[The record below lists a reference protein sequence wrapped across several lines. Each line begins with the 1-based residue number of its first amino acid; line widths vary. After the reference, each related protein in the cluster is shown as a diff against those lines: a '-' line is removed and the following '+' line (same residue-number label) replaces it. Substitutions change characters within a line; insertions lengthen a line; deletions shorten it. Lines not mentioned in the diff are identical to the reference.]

1 MKWEVLFPRNGVII
15 IINSE
20 FVLFG
25 ANKPQVRIARMKWLL
40 SLLCCVVLLA
50 VVSDLVE
57 GSGLRAK
64 PTERSWRQRTK
75 ISRKPNS
82 VPTQQSKPPTVSF
95 KLTPQKTRKLTSLA
109 GHRVPLTGNLTYWGE
124 YFANVGLGTPP
135 QYVNLQVDT
144 GTCSISFLQRYN
156 P

>member
-1 MKWEVLFPRNGVII
+1 
-15 IINSE
+15 
-20 FVLFG
+20 
-25 ANKPQVRIARMKWLL
+25 MKWLL

-50 VVSDLVE
+50 IVSSLVE

-64 PTERSWRQRTK
+64 PTERSARQGTRA

-82 VPTQQSKPPTVSF
+82 VPTQKSKPPTVSF

-144 GTCSISFLQRYN
+144 GTRSISFLVSSEIQPVVSLYLSIFNKVQRI
-156 P
+156 